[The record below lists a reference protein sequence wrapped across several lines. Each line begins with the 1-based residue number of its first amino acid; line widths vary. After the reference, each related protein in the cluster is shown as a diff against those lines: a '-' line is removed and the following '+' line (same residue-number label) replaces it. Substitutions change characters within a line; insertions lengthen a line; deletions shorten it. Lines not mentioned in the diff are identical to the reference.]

1 MLRRGPLSRVFAG
14 WWIAAAASMSSF
26 AAVSFFNPV
35 LGAITPELQ
44 AEYGWSTASI
54 GLTMLIGGVG
64 GGLIATFVGPF
75 ADRHGARWLLVGTV
89 GAVAGLLVGLGFIS
103 ELWQFLAMWALG
115 RGLTVAVI
123 DIAVVVVIANW
134 FIRRRGSAMGM
145 TMVGTR
151 GGMMIFP
158 LVISAGIWLGGLRE
172 AFLLMALLVVTVGL
186 LPPLIM
192 RRRPEDVGLR
202 PDGLSAGASV
212 ASDDH
217 ASSLVADPDWTVRQ
231 AIRTRAFWLLLFG
244 TTILMAVSGSVNFTF
259 VSHMTQNGI
268 DADTARTALAL
279 WAGMGIIGGVLGGEL
294 RQRLAV
300 RFALPLVIVITTAAL
315 IWFVL
320 TDSVWMA
327 FVFAVWHGLSFGA
340 QLPLNRISFP
350 DYFGRYSVGR
360 IRGVTAPPQLLINA
374 FGPFVSGLVIDTRGS
389 YDLIYIVFIGLLLSA
404 ALMVLLARRPE
415 PPLRLATDSVRSGPK
430 TSSSVQRKPGRT
442 SPPVSASD
450 SVTVIVS
457 KPGR

>member
-1 MLRRGPLSRVFAG
+1 MSESPDPQSRLPLRRRERLPGFLYRQPFRRVFAG

-35 LGAITPELQ
+35 LGALTPELQ

-54 GLTMLIGGVG
+54 ALTMVIGGIG
-64 GGLIATFVGPF
+64 GGALATFVGPI
-75 ADRHGARWLLVGTV
+75 ADRYGPRLLLFISVGLVG
-89 GAVAGLLVGLGFIS
+89 GAMAALGFVDN
-103 ELWQFLAMWALG
+103 LWQFLLLWGVG
-115 RGLTVAVI
+115 RGITVAVI

-134 FIRRRGSAMGM
+134 FIQRRGSAMGM

-151 GGMMIFP
+151 SGMMIFP
-158 LVISAGIWLGGLRE
+158 LVITAGLWLGGLRE
-172 AFLLMALLVVTVGL
+172 AFLLMALLVIAIGL

-202 PDGLSAGASV
+202 PDGLRRSGRRGTGGSESALAN
-212 ASDDH
+212 
-217 ASSLVADPDWTVRQ
+217 DPDWTVRE

-244 TTILMAVSGSVNFTF
+244 TTMLMAVGGSVNFTF

-268 DADTARTALAL
+268 DADTARSALAL

-300 RFALPLVIVITTAAL
+300 RYALPLVILFTTSSL
-315 IWFVL
+315 VWFVL

-360 IRGVTAPPQLLINA
+360 IRSVTAPPQLLINA
-374 FGPFVSGLVIDTRGS
+374 FGPFISGLVIDSRGS
-389 YDLIYIVFIGLLLSA
+389 YDLIYVVFIGLLLLA
-404 ALMVLLARRPE
+404 ALSVLLAKRPAL
-415 PPLRLATDSVRSGPK
+415 PNR
-430 TSSSVQRKPGRT
+430 
-442 SPPVSASD
+442 
-450 SVTVIVS
+450 
-457 KPGR
+457 

>member
-1 MLRRGPLSRVFAG
+1 MSESPDTQSRLLLRRRERLPGLLYRQPFRRVFAG

-35 LGAITPELQ
+35 LGALTPELQ

-54 GLTMLIGGVG
+54 ALTMVIGGVG
-64 GGLIATFVGPF
+64 GGAIASFVGPI
-75 ADRHGARWLLVGTV
+75 ADRYGARWLLFGSV
-89 GAVAGLLVGLGFIS
+89 GAVAGLLVSIGYMS
-103 ELWQFLAMWALG
+103 QLWQFLLIWGLG
-115 RGLTVAVI
+115 RGLTVAVV

-134 FIRRRGSAMGM
+134 FISRRGSAMGL
-145 TMVGTR
+145 TMIGTR

-172 AFLLMALLVVTVGL
+172 AFLLMALLVIIVGW
-186 LPPLIM
+186 LPSLII

-202 PDGLSAGASV
+202 PDGLGRRARRSSADAAQTLPS
-212 ASDDH
+212 
-217 ASSLVADPDWTVRQ
+217 DPDWTVRE
-231 AIRTRAFWLLLFG
+231 AMRTRAFWLLLFG

-268 DADTARTALAL
+268 DADTARSALAL
-279 WAGMGIIGGVLGGEL
+279 WAGMGIVGGVLGGEL

-300 RFALPLVIVITTAAL
+300 RYSLPLVILITTSAL
-315 IWFVL
+315 VWFVL

-327 FVFAVWHGLSFGA
+327 FVFAVWHGLAFGA

-360 IRGVTAPPQLLINA
+360 IRSVTAPPQLLINA
-374 FGPFVSGLVIDTRGS
+374 FGPLVSGLVIDNRGS
-389 YDLIYIVFIGLLLSA
+389 YDLIYVVFVGLLLSA
-404 ALMVLLARRPE
+404 ALSVLLARRP
-415 PPLRLATDSVRSGPK
+415 DSPVRSG
-430 TSSSVQRKPGRT
+430 
-442 SPPVSASD
+442 
-450 SVTVIVS
+450 
-457 KPGR
+457 

>member
-1 MLRRGPLSRVFAG
+1 MSKPADPQSRLLLRRRERLPGLLYRRPFRRVFAG
-14 WWIAAAASMSSF
+14 WWIVAAASMSSF
-26 AAVSFFNPV
+26 AAVTFFNPV

-54 GLTMLIGGVG
+54 ALTMVIGGIG
-64 GGLIATFVGPF
+64 GGAIASFIGPI
-75 ADRHGARWLLVGTV
+75 ADRHGARWLLFGSVGV
-89 GAVAGLLVGLGFIS
+89 VAGLLVSLGFMS
-103 ELWQFLAMWALG
+103 TLWQFLLIWGVG
-115 RGLTVAVI
+115 RGLTVAVV

-134 FIRRRGSAMGM
+134 FIRRRGSAMGI

-151 GGMMIFP
+151 SGMMIFP

-172 AFLLMALLVVTVGL
+172 AFFLMALLVIVIGW
-186 LPPLIM
+186 LPSLII

-202 PDGLSAGASV
+202 PDGRSARASV
-212 ASDDH
+212 AGGEGQSLL
-217 ASSLVADPDWTVRQ
+217 ASDPDWTVRE
-231 AIRTRAFWLLLFG
+231 AVRTRAFWLLLFG

-268 DADTARTALAL
+268 GADTARTALAV

-300 RFALPLVIVITTAAL
+300 RYALPLVILVTTSAL
-315 IWFVL
+315 AWFVL

-327 FVFAVWHGLSFGA
+327 FVFAIWHGLAFGA

-360 IRGVTAPPQLLINA
+360 IRSVTAPPQLLLNA
-374 FGPFVSGLVIDTRGS
+374 FGPFVSGLVIDSRGS
-389 YDLIYIVFIGLLLSA
+389 YDLIYFVFIGLLLTA
-404 ALMVLLARRPE
+404 AVSVLLARRPD
-415 PPLRLATDSVRSGPK
+415 PPVRS
-430 TSSSVQRKPGRT
+430 
-442 SPPVSASD
+442 
-450 SVTVIVS
+450 
-457 KPGR
+457 

>member
-1 MLRRGPLSRVFAG
+1 MSESPDPQSRLLLRRRERLPGFLYARPFRRVFAG

-54 GLTMLIGGVG
+54 ALTMVIGGIG
-64 GGLIATFVGPF
+64 GGVIATFVGPI
-75 ADRHGARWLLVGTV
+75 ADRHGPRMLLFSSVGV
-89 GAVAGLLVGLGFIS
+89 VAGLLVALGFMS
-103 ELWQFLAMWALG
+103 DLWQFLLLWGLG

-134 FIRRRGSAMGM
+134 FIRRRGSAMGL
-145 TMVGTR
+145 TMIGTR
-151 GGMMIFP
+151 SGMMIFP
-158 LVISAGIWLGGLRE
+158 LVITAGIWLGGLRE
-172 AFLLMALLVVTVGL
+172 AFLLMALLVVAIGV

-202 PDGLSAGASV
+202 PDGDRLRASV
-212 ASDDH
+212 SRGETP
-217 ASSLVADPDWTVRQ
+217 SLPTSDPDWTVRE

-244 TTILMAVSGSVNFTF
+244 TTILMAVGGAVNFTF

-279 WAGMGIIGGVLGGEL
+279 WAGMGIVGGVLGGEL

-300 RFALPLVIVITTAAL
+300 RYSLPLVICVTTSA
-315 IWFVL
+315 IVWFIL
-320 TDSVWMA
+320 TDTVWMA
-327 FVFAVWHGLSFGA
+327 FVFAIWHGLSFGA

-360 IRGVTAPPQLLINA
+360 IRSVTAPPQLLINA
-374 FGPFVSGLVIDTRGS
+374 FGPFVSGLVIDNRGS
-389 YDLIYIVFIGLLLSA
+389 YDLIYMVFVGLLLTA
-404 ALMVLLARRPE
+404 AISVLWARRPE
-415 PPLRLATDSVRSGPK
+415 APQRGAANRSATAD
-430 TSSSVQRKPGRT
+430 
-442 SPPVSASD
+442 
-450 SVTVIVS
+450 
-457 KPGR
+457 

>member
-1 MLRRGPLSRVFAG
+1 
-14 WWIAAAASMSSF
+14 MSSF

-44 AEYGWSTASI
+44 TEYGWSIASI
-54 GLTMLIGGVG
+54 GLTMVIGGVG
-64 GGLIATFVGPF
+64 GGVIATFVGTF
-75 ADRHGARWLLVGTV
+75 ADRYGARWLLVGSV
-89 GAVAGLLVGLGFIS
+89 GAVAGLLLGLGFIS
-103 ELWQFLAMWALG
+103 ELWQFLLMWGLG

-158 LVISAGIWLGGLRE
+158 LVISTGIWLGGLRE
-172 AFLLMALLVVTVGL
+172 AFLLMALLVVAVGW

-192 RRRPEDVGLR
+192 RRRPEDVGLH
-202 PDGLSAGASV
+202 PDGQSSGASV
-212 ASDDH
+212 TSGEPSL
-217 ASSLVADPDWTVRQ
+217 SSAADPDWTVRE
-231 AIRTRAFWLLLFG
+231 AVRTRAFWLLLFG

-268 DADTARTALAL
+268 SADTARTALAL
-279 WAGMGIIGGVLGGEL
+279 WAGMGIVGGVLGGEL

-300 RFALPLVIVITTAAL
+300 RYSLPLVIVSTTAAL

-327 FVFAVWHGLSFGA
+327 FVFAIWHGLSFGA

-389 YDLIYIVFIGLLLSA
+389 YDLIYVVFIGLLLTA
-404 ALMVLLARRPE
+404 ALSVLLARRPE
-415 PPLRLATDSVRSGPK
+415 VPARGNL
-430 TSSSVQRKPGRT
+430 Q
-442 SPPVSASD
+442 ASN
-450 SVTVIVS
+450 
-457 KPGR
+457 

>member
-1 MLRRGPLSRVFAG
+1 MSQSPNPQRHLLVRRRERLPRVLYSRPFRRVFAG

-26 AAVSFFNPV
+26 AAVTFFNPV
-35 LGAITPELQ
+35 LGAITPDLQ

-54 GLTMLIGGVG
+54 GLTMVIGGVG
-64 GGLIATFVGPF
+64 GGVIATFVGPI
-75 ADRHGARWLLVGTV
+75 ADRHGARWLLFGSVGL
-89 GAVAGLLVGLGFIS
+89 VAGLLVALGFIS
-103 ELWQFLAMWALG
+103 ELWQFLLIWGVG
-115 RGLTVAVI
+115 RGITVAVI

-134 FIRRRGSAMGM
+134 FIQRRGSAMGL

-158 LVISAGIWLGGLRE
+158 LVISAGLWLGGLRE
-172 AFLLMALLVVTVGL
+172 AFILMALLVVVVGW
-186 LPPLIM
+186 LPALIL

-202 PDGLSAGASV
+202 PDGRRSRASI
-212 ASDDH
+212 
-217 ASSLVADPDWTVRQ
+217 ASSEANPVLSSDPDWTVRE
-231 AIRTRAFWLLLFG
+231 AMRTRAFWLLLFG

-268 DADTARTALAL
+268 DADTARSALAL

-300 RFALPLVIVITTAAL
+300 RCSLPLVILITTSAL

-327 FVFAVWHGLSFGA
+327 FVFAVWHGLAFGA

-360 IRGVTAPPQLLINA
+360 IRSVTAPPQLLINA
-374 FGPFVSGLVIDTRGS
+374 FGPFVSGLVIDSRGS
-389 YDLIYIVFIGLLLSA
+389 YDLIYVVFVGLLLA
-404 ALMVLLARRPE
+404 AAVSVLLARPPE
-415 PPLRLATDSVRSGPK
+415 APVRGSLQ
-430 TSSSVQRKPGRT
+430 SSN
-442 SPPVSASD
+442 
-450 SVTVIVS
+450 
-457 KPGR
+457 

>member
-1 MLRRGPLSRVFAG
+1 MSVPELPPSDRAPIPPPRGELPMLLRRGLLSRVFAG

-35 LGAITPELQ
+35 LGAVTPELQ

-64 GGLIATFVGPF
+64 GGAIATFVGPF
-75 ADRHGARWLLVGTV
+75 ADRYGARWLLVGSV

-103 ELWQFLAMWALG
+103 QLWHFLLIWGLG

-172 AFLLMALLVVTVGL
+172 AFLFMALLVLVVGL

-192 RRRPEDVGLR
+192 RRRPEDVGLH
-202 PDGLSAGASV
+202 PDGQSAGASV
-212 ASDDH
+212 TTSEGAS
-217 ASSLVADPDWTVRQ
+217 ALAADPDWTVRE
-231 AIRTRAFWLLLFG
+231 ATRTRAFWLLLFG

-300 RFALPLVIVITTAAL
+300 RYSLPLVILITTSAL
-315 IWFVL
+315 VWFVL

-374 FGPFVSGLVIDTRGS
+374 FGPFISGLVIDNRGS

-404 ALMVLLARRPE
+404 AVSVLLARRPE
-415 PPLRLATDSVRSGPK
+415 PPARSV
-430 TSSSVQRKPGRT
+430 
-442 SPPVSASD
+442 
-450 SVTVIVS
+450 
-457 KPGR
+457 

>member
-1 MLRRGPLSRVFAG
+1 MSESPDPQSRLLFRRRERLPGLLYRQPFRRVFAG

-54 GLTMLIGGVG
+54 ALTMVIGGIG
-64 GGLIATFVGPF
+64 GGVLATFVGPI
-75 ADRHGARWLLVGTV
+75 ADRHGARMLLFVSVGL
-89 GAVAGLLVGLGFIS
+89 VAGLMVALGFINQ
-103 ELWQFLAMWALG
+103 LWQFLLLWGVG
-115 RGLTVAVI
+115 RGITVAVI
-123 DIAVVVVIANW
+123 DIAVVVVVANW
-134 FIRRRGSAMGM
+134 FIQRRGSAMGL
-145 TMVGTR
+145 TMIGTR
-151 GGMMIFP
+151 SGMMIFP
-158 LVISAGIWLGGLRE
+158 LVITAGFWLGGLRE
-172 AFLLMALLVVTVGL
+172 AFLLMALLIVAVGL

-202 PDGLSAGASV
+202 PDGLRRSARRTTDDGA
-212 ASDDH
+212 A
-217 ASSLVADPDWTVRQ
+217 ALSSDPDWTVRE

-244 TTILMAVSGSVNFTF
+244 TTILMAVGGSVNFTF

-279 WAGMGIIGGVLGGEL
+279 WAGMGIVGGVLGGEL

-300 RFALPLVIVITTAAL
+300 RYALPLVICFTTGAVV
-315 IWFVL
+315 WFVF
-320 TDSVWMA
+320 TDSIWMA

-374 FGPFVSGLVIDTRGS
+374 FGPFVSGLVIDNRGS
-389 YDLIYIVFIGLLLSA
+389 YDLIYVVFIGLLLTA
-404 ALMVLLARRPE
+404 AISVLLAKRPE
-415 PPLRLATDSVRSGPK
+415 PPLRSLSADAN
-430 TSSSVQRKPGRT
+430 SS
-442 SPPVSASD
+442 
-450 SVTVIVS
+450 
-457 KPGR
+457 

>member
-1 MLRRGPLSRVFAG
+1 MSESRDPQSRLLLRRRDRLPGFLYARPFRRVFAG

-54 GLTMLIGGVG
+54 ALTMVIGGIG
-64 GGLIATFVGPF
+64 GGVIATFVGPI
-75 ADRHGARWLLVGTV
+75 ADRHGPRMLLFSSVGV
-89 GAVAGLLVGLGFIS
+89 VAGLLVALGFIS
-103 ELWQFLAMWALG
+103 ELWQFLLLWGVG

-134 FIRRRGSAMGM
+134 FIRRRGSAMGL
-145 TMVGTR
+145 TMIGTR
-151 GGMMIFP
+151 SGMMIFP
-158 LVISAGIWLGGLRE
+158 LVITAGIWLGGLRE
-172 AFLLMALLVVTVGL
+172 AFLLMALLVIVIGVA
-186 LPPLIM
+186 PPLIM

-202 PDGLSAGASV
+202 PDGERLRASV
-212 ASDDH
+212 ARSD
-217 ASSLVADPDWTVRQ
+217 ASTLLSSDPDWTVRE

-244 TTILMAVSGSVNFTF
+244 TTMLMAVGGAVNFTF

-268 DADTARTALAL
+268 DADTARSALAL
-279 WAGMGIIGGVLGGEL
+279 WAGMGIVGGVLGGEL

-300 RFALPLVIVITTAAL
+300 RYSLPLVILVTTSAL
-315 IWFVL
+315 VWFVL

-327 FVFAVWHGLSFGA
+327 FVFAVWHGLAFGA

-360 IRGVTAPPQLLINA
+360 IRSVTAPPQLLINA
-374 FGPFVSGLVIDTRGS
+374 FGPFVSGLVIDNRGS
-389 YDLIYIVFIGLLLSA
+389 YDLIYIVFVGLLLCA
-404 ALMVLLARRPE
+404 ALSVLLARQPE
-415 PPLRLATDSVRSGPK
+415 PPV
-430 TSSSVQRKPGRT
+430 RT
-442 SPPVSASD
+442 SRRR
-450 SVTVIVS
+450 
-457 KPGR
+457 GN

>member
-1 MLRRGPLSRVFAG
+1 
-14 WWIAAAASMSSF
+14 MSSF

-64 GGLIATFVGPF
+64 GGVIATFVGPF
-75 ADRHGARWLLVGTV
+75 ADRYGTRWLLVGSV

-103 ELWQFLAMWALG
+103 ELWQFLLMWGLG

-158 LVISAGIWLGGLRE
+158 LVITAGIWLGGLRE
-172 AFLLMALLVVTVGL
+172 AFLLMALLVVVIGL
-186 LPPLIM
+186 APPLIM

-202 PDGLSAGASV
+202 PDGQLPGASV
-212 ASDDH
+212 SA
-217 ASSLVADPDWTVRQ
+217 AENTAPLSSDPDWSVRQ
-231 AIRTRAFWLLLFG
+231 ALRTRAFWLLLFG

-268 DADTARTALAL
+268 DADTARAALAL

-300 RFALPLVIVITTAAL
+300 RYALPLVIVVTTAAL

-320 TDSVWMA
+320 TDEVWMA

-374 FGPFVSGLVIDTRGS
+374 FGPFVSGLVIDNRGS
-389 YDLIYIVFIGLLLSA
+389 YDLIYVVFIGLLLSA
-404 ALMVLLARRPE
+404 ALSVLLAR
-415 PPLRLATDSVRSGPK
+415 PP
-430 TSSSVQRKPGRT
+430 
-442 SPPVSASD
+442 SA
-450 SVTVIVS
+450 
-457 KPGR
+457 PLHANG

>member
-1 MLRRGPLSRVFAG
+1 MSESPDTQSRLLLRRRERLPGLLYRQPFRRVFAG

-35 LGAITPELQ
+35 LGALTPELQ

-54 GLTMLIGGVG
+54 ALTMVIGGVG
-64 GGLIATFVGPF
+64 GGAIASFVGPI
-75 ADRHGARWLLVGTV
+75 ADRYGARWLLFGSV
-89 GAVAGLLVGLGFIS
+89 GAVAGLLVSIGYMS
-103 ELWQFLAMWALG
+103 HLWQFLLIWGLG
-115 RGLTVAVI
+115 RGLTVAVV

-134 FIRRRGSAMGM
+134 FISRRGSAMGL
-145 TMVGTR
+145 TMIGTR

-172 AFLLMALLVVTVGL
+172 AFLLMALLVIIVGW
-186 LPPLIM
+186 LPSLII

-202 PDGLSAGASV
+202 PDGLGRRARRSSADAAQTLPS
-212 ASDDH
+212 
-217 ASSLVADPDWTVRQ
+217 DPDWTVRE
-231 AIRTRAFWLLLFG
+231 AMRTRAFWLLLFG

-268 DADTARTALAL
+268 DADTARSALAL
-279 WAGMGIIGGVLGGEL
+279 WAGMGIVGGVLGGEL

-300 RFALPLVIVITTAAL
+300 RYSLPLVILITTSAL
-315 IWFVL
+315 VWFVL

-327 FVFAVWHGLSFGA
+327 FVFAVWHGLAFGA

-360 IRGVTAPPQLLINA
+360 IRSVTAPPQLLINA
-374 FGPFVSGLVIDTRGS
+374 FGPLVSGLVIDNRGS
-389 YDLIYIVFIGLLLSA
+389 YDLIYVVFVGLLLSA
-404 ALMVLLARRPE
+404 ALSVLLARRP
-415 PPLRLATDSVRSGPK
+415 DSPVRSG
-430 TSSSVQRKPGRT
+430 
-442 SPPVSASD
+442 
-450 SVTVIVS
+450 
-457 KPGR
+457 

>member
-1 MLRRGPLSRVFAG
+1 MSESPDPQSRLPLRRRERLPGFLYARPFRRVFAG

-54 GLTMLIGGVG
+54 ALTMVIGGIG
-64 GGLIATFVGPF
+64 GGVIATFVGPI
-75 ADRHGARWLLVGTV
+75 ADRHGPRMLLFSSVGV
-89 GAVAGLLVGLGFIS
+89 VAGLLVALGFMS
-103 ELWQFLAMWALG
+103 DLWQFLLLWGLG

-134 FIRRRGSAMGM
+134 FIRRRGSAMGL
-145 TMVGTR
+145 TMIGTR
-151 GGMMIFP
+151 SGMMIFP
-158 LVISAGIWLGGLRE
+158 LVITAGIWLGGLRE
-172 AFLLMALLVVTVGL
+172 AFLLMALLVVAIGV

-202 PDGLSAGASV
+202 PDGDRLRASV
-212 ASDDH
+212 SRGETP
-217 ASSLVADPDWTVRQ
+217 SLLTSDPDWTVRE

-244 TTILMAVSGSVNFTF
+244 TTILMAVGGAVNFTF

-279 WAGMGIIGGVLGGEL
+279 WAGMGIVGGVLGGEL

-300 RFALPLVIVITTAAL
+300 RYSLPLVICVTTSA
-315 IWFVL
+315 IVWFIL
-320 TDSVWMA
+320 TDTVWMA
-327 FVFAVWHGLSFGA
+327 FVFAIWHGLSFGA

-360 IRGVTAPPQLLINA
+360 IRSVTAPPQLLINA
-374 FGPFVSGLVIDTRGS
+374 FGPFVSGLVIDNRGS
-389 YDLIYIVFIGLLLSA
+389 YDLIYMVFVGLLLTA
-404 ALMVLLARRPE
+404 AISVLWARRPE
-415 PPLRLATDSVRSGPK
+415 APQRGAANRSATAD
-430 TSSSVQRKPGRT
+430 
-442 SPPVSASD
+442 
-450 SVTVIVS
+450 
-457 KPGR
+457 

>member
-1 MLRRGPLSRVFAG
+1 MSKSADPQSRLLLRRRERLPRLLYRRPFRRVFAG
-14 WWIAAAASMSSF
+14 WWIVAAASMSSF
-26 AAVSFFNPV
+26 AAVTFFNPV

-44 AEYGWSTASI
+44 TEYGWSTASI
-54 GLTMLIGGVG
+54 ALSMVIGGIG
-64 GGLIATFVGPF
+64 GGAIASFVGPI
-75 ADRHGARWLLVGTV
+75 ADRHGARWLLFGSVGV
-89 GAVAGLLVGLGFIS
+89 VAGLLVSLGFIS
-103 ELWQFLAMWALG
+103 TLWQFLLIWGVG
-115 RGLTVAVI
+115 RGLTVAVV
-123 DIAVVVVIANW
+123 DIAVVVVISNW

-172 AFLLMALLVVTVGL
+172 AFFLMALLVIVIGW
-186 LPPLIM
+186 LPALII

-202 PDGLSAGASV
+202 PDGRSARASV
-212 ASDDH
+212 AGGKGQSLL
-217 ASSLVADPDWTVRQ
+217 ASDPDWTVRE
-231 AIRTRAFWLLLFG
+231 AVRTRAFWLLLFG

-268 DADTARTALAL
+268 GADTARTALAV

-300 RFALPLVIVITTAAL
+300 RYALPLVILVTTSAL
-315 IWFVL
+315 VWFVL

-327 FVFAVWHGLSFGA
+327 FVFAIWHGLAFGA

-360 IRGVTAPPQLLINA
+360 IRSVTAPPQLLLNA
-374 FGPFVSGLVIDTRGS
+374 FGPFVSGLVIDSRGS
-389 YDLIYIVFIGLLLSA
+389 YDLIYFVFIGLLLTA
-404 ALMVLLARRPE
+404 ALSLLLARRPE
-415 PPLRLATDSVRSGPK
+415 PPVRS
-430 TSSSVQRKPGRT
+430 
-442 SPPVSASD
+442 A
-450 SVTVIVS
+450 
-457 KPGR
+457 